1 MIARTLVFFAG
12 LSMSLLAFAQPSL
25 NLAGY
30 TLGYQFR
37 LPGQPG
43 MAAEASAITYN
54 WDTGTLFV
62 VGDEAEAIVEV
73 TKTGEVVGSMKLSGF
88 DDTEALTYIG
98 NGQFALGEERTQ
110 SLFKITYQADTTVS
124 RLDSLP
130 AYSFGAYS
138 NNEGLE
144 GISWDPR
151 DNTFIA
157 VKEKNPQ
164 AIYNASIDFNDGS
177 GSHGILFNASLL
189 GVLDLADVQVLA
201 TVPSFLGTG
210 LEDNLLVI
218 SQESRLLLEVTR
230 TGEILGSI
238 DLRFLTGTAEG
249 VTIDENG
256 IIYITQEQPGVFVFL
271 PPTPAVPEPETYAL
285 MLAGLGLLGFAAR
298 RRRNDPSVL

>member
-1 MIARTLVFFAG
+1 MISRILVLFAG
-12 LSMSLLAFAQPSL
+12 LSMSALAMAQPSL
-25 NLAGY
+25 NLSGY

-43 MAAEASAITYN
+43 MAAETSAITYN

-73 TKTGEVVGSMKLSGF
+73 SKSGEVIGSMKLSGF

-110 SLFKITYQADTTVS
+110 SLFKVTYEADTTL
-124 RLDSLP
+124 RRANALP
-130 AYSFGAYS
+130 AYSFGPYS

-144 GISWDPR
+144 GVSWDPR
-151 DNTFIA
+151 NNSFIA

-164 AIYNASIDFNDGS
+164 AIYEANIDFNDGT
-177 GSHGILFNASLL
+177 GSHDILFDAALL
-189 GVLDLADVQVLA
+189 GVLDLSDVQVLA

-210 LEDNLLVI
+210 LDDNLLVI
-218 SQESRLLLEVTR
+218 SQESRLLMEVTR

-238 DLRFLTGTAEG
+238 NLRYLSGAAEG

-256 IIYITQEQPGVFVFL
+256 IIYVSQEQPSVFVFL

-285 MLAGLGLLGFAAR
+285 MLLGLGLLGFAAR
-298 RRRNDPSVL
+298 RRRIA

>member
-1 MIARTLVFFAG
+1 MIARIFVLLAG
-12 LSMSLLAFAQPSL
+12 LSISALAIAQPSL
-25 NLAGY
+25 NLSGY

-43 MAAEASAITYN
+43 MAAETSAITYN

-73 TKTGEVVGSMKLSGF
+73 SKTGQVLGSMKLSGF

-110 SLFKITYQADTTVS
+110 SLFKVTYQADTTVRRS
-124 RLDSLP
+124 DSLP
-130 AYSFGAYS
+130 AYSFGSYS

-144 GISWDPR
+144 GVSWDPR
-151 DNTFIA
+151 TNTFIA

-164 AIYNASIDFNDGS
+164 AIYSANIDFNDGS
-177 GSHGILFNASLL
+177 GSHDILFNAGLL
-189 GVLDLADVQVLA
+189 GVLDLSDVQVLA

-210 LEDNLLVI
+210 LEDNLLVV

-230 TGEILGSI
+230 TGAILGSI
-238 DLRFLTGTAEG
+238 NLRFLTGTAEG

-256 IIYITQEQPGVFVFL
+256 VIYVTQEQPGVFVFL
-271 PPTPAVPEPETYAL
+271 PPTPAVPEPETYA
-285 MLAGLGLLGFAAR
+285 MLLSGLVLLGAAR
-298 RRRNDPSVL
+298 RRRRK